1 MRGARKR
8 EDLTGRREKARK
20 KDRVENDTSQCRKV
34 LKNASSERAKKDLS
48 SAYFVLD
55 HFTVLSD
62 LSVFFAFSISRFFL
76 SFSSGTNFKRD
87 SNY

>member
-20 KDRVENDTSQCRKV
+20 KDRVENDTSRCRKV
-34 LKNASSERAKKDLS
+34 LKNASSERPKKDLPN
-48 SAYFVLD
+48 AYFVLD

-62 LSVFFAFSISRFFL
+62 LSVFFSHFR
-76 SFSSGTNFKRD
+76 
-87 SNY
+87 